1 MVLVALFFISGA
13 DAGAVVMGMLSSR
26 GVLEPNRMVVV
37 IWGVLAGSAAAI
49 CLLADGLTGLQTAAI
64 ISAAPFVLVMIGLCY
79 SLFKE
84 LRAEPSLARERRGAP
99 EPERAATRPT
109 GAPAPQQLRAERD
122 PGER

>member
-1 MVLVALFFISGA
+1 
-13 DAGAVVMGMLSSR
+13 MGMLSSR

-37 IWGVLAGSAAAI
+37 IWGVLAGAAAGI

-84 LRAEPSLARERRGAP
+84 LRAEALPERRGAP

-109 GAPAPQQLRAERD
+109 GAPAPQQMRAERD
-122 PGER
+122 PGEI

>member
-1 MVLVALFFISGA
+1 
-13 DAGAVVMGMLSSR
+13 VVMGMLSSR